1 MVQNMKVFY
10 SRVSSDD
17 GSQNPERQLQN
28 LKEFDYV
35 FTDMCS
41 GSIPLFERPKG
52 SQIKKL
58 IDENKLTH
66 LEIHSI
72 DRLGRST
79 LDVLTIWEDMTKRGI
94 TIICRNPN
102 LRNIDETGKV
112 DKFSELMMSILSTM
126 SQFERNLIRER
137 QMEGIRIRKEKGL
150 YSGRRIGTT
159 DTPERLL
166 QKERSKLILK
176 YIEKGYPV
184 REIEKIVSCSKTTI
198 TKVRKAKAELEGT
211 PII

>member
-1 MVQNMKVFY
+1 MKVFY

-35 FTDMCS
+35 FSDMCS

-52 SQIKKL
+52 GQIKKL
-58 IDENKLTH
+58 IDDNKLTH

-79 LDVLTIWEDMTKRGI
+79 LDVLTVWDDLTKKGI
-94 TIICRNPN
+94 TITCRNPN
-102 LRNIDETGKV
+102 IRNIDENGKV
-112 DKFSELMMSILSTM
+112 DKFSELIMSILSTM
-126 SQFERNLIRER
+126 STFEREMIRSRQLEGIKLRKER
-137 QMEGIRIRKEKGL
+137 QL
-150 YSGRRIGTT
+150 YSGRQVGTK

-166 QKERSKLILK
+166 QKERSKAILK

-184 REIEKIVSCSKTTI
+184 REIAKIVPCSKTTV
-198 TKVRKAKAELEGT
+198 TKVRNALKLTKHSSNLV
-211 PII
+211 

>member
-1 MVQNMKVFY
+1 MRVFY

-17 GSQNPERQLQN
+17 GSQNPERQLQK
-28 LKEFDYV
+28 LKDFDYV

-52 SQIKKL
+52 GQIKKL

-79 LDVLTIWEDMTKRGI
+79 LDVLTVWENMTKKGI
-94 TIICRNPN
+94 TITCRNPN
-102 LRNIDETGKV
+102 IRNIDENGKV

-126 SQFERNLIRER
+126 STFEREMIRSRQLEGIKLRKER
-137 QMEGIRIRKEKGL
+137 QL
-150 YSGRRIGTT
+150 YSGRQVGTK

-166 QKERSKLILK
+166 QKERSKAILK

-184 REIEKIVSCSKTTI
+184 REIAKIVPCSKTTI

-211 PII
+211 PI

>member
-1 MVQNMKVFY
+1 MKVFY

-17 GSQNPERQLQN
+17 GSQNPERQLQD
-28 LKEFDYV
+28 LKGFDYV

-52 SQIKKL
+52 GQIKKL
-58 IDENKLTH
+58 IDDNKLTH

-79 LDVLTIWEDMTKRGI
+79 LDVLTVWENMTKRGI
-94 TIICRNPN
+94 TITCRNPN
-102 LRNIDETGKV
+102 IRNIDENGKV

-126 SQFERNLIRER
+126 STFEREMIRSR
-137 QMEGIRIRKEKGL
+137 QLEGIKLRKERKL
-150 YSGRRIGTT
+150 YSGRQVGTK
-159 DTPERLL
+159 DTLERLL
-166 QKERSKLILK
+166 QKERSKAILK

-184 REIEKIVSCSKTTI
+184 REIAKIVPCSKTTI
-198 TKVRKAKAELEGT
+198 TKVRKAKMELEAHQA
-211 PII
+211 

>member
-1 MVQNMKVFY
+1 MKVFY
-10 SRVSSDD
+10 SRVSSSD

-52 SQIKKL
+52 GQIKKL

-79 LDVLTIWEDMTKRGI
+79 LDVLTVWDDMTKRGI

-102 LRNIDETGKV
+102 IRNIDENGKV

-126 SQFERNLIRER
+126 STFEREMIRSRQLEGIKLRKER
-137 QMEGIRIRKEKGL
+137 QL
-150 YSGRRIGTT
+150 YSGRQVGTK
-159 DTPERLL
+159 DTPQRLL
-166 QKERSKLILK
+166 QKERSKAILK

-184 REIEKIVSCSKTTI
+184 REIAKIVPCSKTTI
-198 TKVRKAKAELEGT
+198 TKVRKAKAEVEGK
-211 PII
+211 PI

>member
-1 MVQNMKVFY
+1 MRVFY

-28 LKEFDYV
+28 VKEFDYV

-52 SQIKKL
+52 GQIKKL
-58 IDENKLTH
+58 IDDNKLTH

-79 LDVLTIWEDMTKRGI
+79 LDVLTVWENMTKKGI
-94 TIICRNPN
+94 TITCRNPS
-102 LRNIDETGKV
+102 LRNIDENGKV

-126 SQFERNLIRER
+126 STFEREMIRSRQLEGIKLRKER
-137 QMEGIRIRKEKGL
+137 QL
-150 YSGRRIGTT
+150 YSGRQVGTK

-166 QKERSKLILK
+166 QKERSKAILK

-184 REIEKIVSCSKTTI
+184 REIAKIVPCSKTTI

>member
-1 MVQNMKVFY
+1 MKVFY

-52 SQIKKL
+52 GQIKKL

-79 LDVLTIWEDMTKRGI
+79 LDVLTVWENMTKKGI
-94 TIICRNPN
+94 TITCRNPN
-102 LRNIDETGKV
+102 IRNIDENGKV

-126 SQFERNLIRER
+126 STFEREMIRSR
-137 QMEGIRIRKEKGL
+137 QLEGIKLRKERKL
-150 YSGRRIGTT
+150 YSGRQVGTK
-159 DTPERLL
+159 DTSERLL
-166 QKERSKLILK
+166 QKERSKAILK
-176 YIEKGYPV
+176 YLEKGYPV
-184 REIEKIVSCSKTTI
+184 REIAKIVPCSKTTI
-198 TKVRKAKAELEGT
+198 TKVRKAKMELEA
-211 PII
+211 PQA

>member
-1 MVQNMKVFY
+1 MKVFY

-52 SQIKKL
+52 GQIKKL
-58 IDENKLTH
+58 IDDNKLTH

-79 LDVLTIWEDMTKRGI
+79 LDVLTVWENMTKKGI
-94 TIICRNPN
+94 TITCRNPN
-102 LRNIDETGKV
+102 IRNIDENGKV

-126 SQFERNLIRER
+126 STFEREMIRSRQLEGIKLRKER
-137 QMEGIRIRKEKGL
+137 QL
-150 YSGRRIGTT
+150 YSGRQVGTK

-166 QKERSKLILK
+166 QKERSKAILK

-184 REIEKIVSCSKTTI
+184 REIAKIVPCSKTTI
-198 TKVRKAKAELEGT
+198 TKVRKAKAELDGT
-211 PII
+211 PI

>member
-52 SQIKKL
+52 GQIKKL

-79 LDVLTIWEDMTKRGI
+79 LDVLTVWENMTKKGI
-94 TIICRNPN
+94 TITCRNPN
-102 LRNIDETGKV
+102 IRNIDENGKV

-126 SQFERNLIRER
+126 STFEREMIRSRQLEGIKLRKER
-137 QMEGIRIRKEKGL
+137 QL
-150 YSGRRIGTT
+150 YSGRQVGTK

-166 QKERSKLILK
+166 QKERSKAILK

-184 REIEKIVSCSKTTI
+184 REIAKIVPCSKTTI

-211 PII
+211 PI

>member
-1 MVQNMKVFY
+1 MKVFY
-10 SRVSSDD
+10 SRVSTND

-28 LKEFDYV
+28 VKEFDYV
-35 FTDMCS
+35 LTDMCS

-52 SQIKKL
+52 GQIKKL
-58 IDENKLTH
+58 IDENKLTL

-79 LDVLTIWEDMTKRGI
+79 LDTLMVWQKMTEKGI
-94 TIICRNPN
+94 TIVCRNPN
-102 LRNIDETGKV
+102 IRNIDENGKV

-150 YSGRRIGTT
+150 YSGRRIGTA

-166 QKERSKLILK
+166 QKEKSKLILK

-184 REIEKIVSCSKTTI
+184 RTIAKVVPCSKTTI
-198 TKVRKAKAELEGT
+198 TKVKKAKLSFDT
-211 PII
+211 IVKD